1 MREDGIADYARGC
14 VGSADNMFLLDLLY
28 PPRCT
33 FCHDFV
39 KNGKILICEKCKEN
53 LPRTLNAGR
62 QKTTFVSACIAPFY
76 YEKYVKE
83 SLHRFKF
90 FSCTGYAR
98 AYAPYLAD
106 LIREEFGDSFD
117 LITWVPIS
125 RKRMKKRGYDQAKLL
140 AQAVGKLLGTKP
152 VRTLRK
158 VRDTPPQSLAGD
170 AEKRR
175 NNIAGAYAVWKPQR
189 FVGKRILIIDD
200 IITTGSTISE
210 CARMLGKAG
219 ADQILCATVAR
230 SRS

>member
-1 MREDGIADYARGC
+1 MIL
-14 VGSADNMFLLDLLY
+14 MDLLY
-28 PPRCT
+28 PPRCA

-39 KNGKILICEKCKEN
+39 KNGKILICDHCRDN

-76 YEKYVKE
+76 YEKDVKE

-90 FSCTGYAR
+90 FFCTGYAR
-98 AYAPYLAD
+98 AYATYLAD

-117 LITWVPIS
+117 LLTWVPIS
-125 RKRMKKRGYDQAKLL
+125 RKRMKKRGYDQSKLL
-140 AQAVGKLLGTKP
+140 AQAVGKLLGVRP

-158 VRDTPPQSLAGD
+158 IRNTTPQSLTGS

-175 NNIAGAYAVWKPQR
+175 ENVKGAYAAWRPER
-189 FVGKRILIIDD
+189 FNGKRVLILDD
-200 IITTGSTISE
+200 IFTTGSTVSE
-210 CARMLGKAG
+210 CARTLGKAG
-219 ADQILCATVAR
+219 AAEILCATVAR

>member
-1 MREDGIADYARGC
+1 MIL
-14 VGSADNMFLLDLLY
+14 MDLLY

-39 KNGKILICEKCKEN
+39 KNGKIMICDKCRDH

-76 YEKYVKE
+76 YEKDVKE

-117 LITWVPIS
+117 ILTWVPIS
-125 RKRMKKRGYDQAKLL
+125 RKRLKKRGYDQSKLL
-140 AQAVGKLLGTKP
+140 AQKVGKLLGVRP

-158 VRDTPPQSLAGD
+158 IRDTAPQSLTGN

-175 NNIAGAYAVWKPQR
+175 ENVKGAYAAWKPER
-189 FVGKRILIIDD
+189 FSGKRILILDD
-200 IITTGSTISE
+200 IFTTGSTVSE
-210 CARMLGKAG
+210 CARTLGKAG
-219 ADQILCATVAR
+219 AAQVLCATVAR
-230 SRS
+230 SRR

>member
-1 MREDGIADYARGC
+1 MII
-14 VGSADNMFLLDLLY
+14 MDLLY

-33 FCHDFV
+33 FCHGFV
-39 KNGKILICEKCKEN
+39 KNGKILICDHCRDN

-76 YEKYVKE
+76 YEKDVKE

-90 FSCTGYAR
+90 SYCTGYAR

-117 LITWVPIS
+117 LLTWVPIS
-125 RKRMKKRGYDQAKLL
+125 RKRLKKRGYDQSKLL
-140 AQAVGKLLGTKP
+140 AQAVGKLLGVRP

-158 VRDTPPQSLAGD
+158 VRDTAPQSLTGS

-175 NNIAGAYAVWKPQR
+175 ENVKDAYAVWKPET
-189 FVGKRILIIDD
+189 VIGKRILILDD
-200 IITTGSTISE
+200 IFTTGSTVSE
-210 CARMLGKAG
+210 CARTLGKAG
-219 ADQILCATVAR
+219 AAEILCAAVAR

>member
-1 MREDGIADYARGC
+1 MI
-14 VGSADNMFLLDLLY
+14 LLDLLY
-28 PPRCT
+28 PPRCA

-39 KNGKILICEKCKEN
+39 KNGKILICDHCRDN

-76 YEKYVKE
+76 YEKDVKE

-90 FSCTGYAR
+90 FFCTGYAR

-117 LITWVPIS
+117 LLTWVPIS
-125 RKRMKKRGYDQAKLL
+125 RKRMKKRGYDQSKLL
-140 AQAVGKLLGTKP
+140 AQAVGKLLGVRP

-158 VRDTPPQSLAGD
+158 IRNTTPQSLTGS

-175 NNIAGAYAVWKPQR
+175 ENVKGAYAAWRPER
-189 FVGKRILIIDD
+189 FNGKRVLILDD
-200 IITTGSTISE
+200 IFTTGSTVSE
-210 CARMLGKAG
+210 CARTLGKAG
-219 ADQILCATVAR
+219 AAEILCATVAR

>member
-1 MREDGIADYARGC
+1 M
-14 VGSADNMFLLDLLY
+14 
-28 PPRCT
+28 
-33 FCHDFV
+33 
-39 KNGKILICEKCKEN
+39 KNGKILICDKCKEN

-62 QKTTFVSACIAPFY
+62 QKTAFVSACIAPFY
-76 YEKYVKE
+76 YEKNVRE

-90 FSCTGYAR
+90 SYCTGYAR

-117 LITWVPIS
+117 VLTWVPIS
-125 RKRMKKRGYDQAKLL
+125 RKRLKKRGYDQAKLL
-140 AQAVGKLLGTKP
+140 AQKVGKLLGVRP

-158 VRDTPPQSLAGD
+158 VRNTAPQSLTGS

-175 NNIAGAYAVWKPQR
+175 ANIAGAYRVWKPER
-189 FVGKRILIIDD
+189 FAGKQILIIDD
-200 IITTGSTISE
+200 IFTTGSTVSE
-210 CARMLGKAG
+210 CARTLGKAG

>member
-1 MREDGIADYARGC
+1 MIL
-14 VGSADNMFLLDLLY
+14 MDLIY

-33 FCHDFV
+33 FCHAFV
-39 KNGKILICEKCKEN
+39 KNGRILVCDSCRKN

-76 YEKYVKE
+76 YENDVKD

-90 FSCTGYAR
+90 FFCAGYAR
-98 AYAPYLAD
+98 AYAPYVAD
-106 LIREEFGDSFD
+106 LIREEFGDDYD
-117 LITWVPIS
+117 LLTWVPTS
-125 RKRMKKRGYDQAKLL
+125 RKRVKKRGYDQAKLL
-140 AQAVGKLLGTKP
+140 AQAVGKLIGVRP

-158 VRDTPPQSLAGD
+158 VRNAPPQSLAGN

-175 NNIAGAYAVWKPQR
+175 ENIAGAYTVWKPTR
-189 FVGKRILIIDD
+189 FQGKRVLIIDD
-200 IITTGSTISE
+200 IITTGSTVSE

-230 SRS
+230 SRN